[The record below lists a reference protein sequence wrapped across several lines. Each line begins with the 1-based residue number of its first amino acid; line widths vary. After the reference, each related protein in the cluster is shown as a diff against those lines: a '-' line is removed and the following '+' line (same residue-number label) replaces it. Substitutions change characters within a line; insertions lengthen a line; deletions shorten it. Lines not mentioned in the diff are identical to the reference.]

1 MLAPM
6 HEDSRN
12 HPPSSPSPAA
22 AIWPA
27 PAHGWRSGASSRSR
41 AVVPLIAMLLAC
53 SGPEPLADAGRDA
66 GTVDASTADASTAD
80 ASTPGL
86 DASTADAA
94 TTGDAGTSRTPC
106 WPFDQPPIDSLR
118 ASPRKVF
125 AHYFSPYPISLDNQ
139 PAETDYY
146 TRNYLDPDGEGGIH
160 RDYGG
165 LLRERPWPRP
175 PWPAGSE
182 WEVLDM
188 ETEVRR
194 AIAIGLDGFAFDVL
208 NPNPSSPHRR
218 RLDALLTAVERVDP
232 GFSIQLILD
241 MTASSFGGSG
251 GSDEAAMNGI
261 RTLFDAVG
269 SSPVLQRLD
278 DGRLVVSAFAAERRS
293 AAFWNDALAELE
305 AMGHR
310 VAFVPMPIGSWP
322 SNRDRFDGVPL
333 YGASS
338 WGSGTVSGAEGLRNV
353 IAGVHAD
360 GLVWMAPV
368 RPQDSRPKAQTYV
381 ESSNS
386 AAYRAQWL
394 AAIEGGADWVQI
406 ITWNDYSEDSEI
418 APSTR
423 INAAF
428 YDLAAYYT
436 TWLKTGS
443 QPPIARDALYYFH
456 RTHSIDPTVAVP
468 SAMVEPF
475 RAVNGPPGEDFI
487 EVVGLL
493 RAPATL
499 EIEIGGETHRQD
511 VGAGVQSFRIPLVEG
526 TPVFRVLRGG
536 AVALELTSA
545 SPISNTIAYQD
556 PLYHAGG
563 SSTCAM

>member
-1 MLAPM
+1 
-6 HEDSRN
+6 
-12 HPPSSPSPAA
+12 
-22 AIWPA
+22 
-27 PAHGWRSGASSRSR
+27 
-41 AVVPLIAMLLAC
+41 
-53 SGPEPLADAGRDA
+53 
-66 GTVDASTADASTAD
+66 
-80 ASTPGL
+80 
-86 DASTADAA
+86 
-94 TTGDAGTSRTPC
+94 
-106 WPFDQPPIDSLR
+106 
-118 ASPRKVF
+118 
-125 AHYFSPYPISLDNQ
+125 
-139 PAETDYY
+139 AETDYY

-269 SSPVLQRLD
+269 SSPGLQRLD

-436 TWLKTGS
+436 TW
-443 QPPIARDALYYFH
+443 
-456 RTHSIDPTVAVP
+456 
-468 SAMVEPF
+468 
-475 RAVNGPPGEDFI
+475 
-487 EVVGLL
+487 
-493 RAPATL
+493 
-499 EIEIGGETHRQD
+499 
-511 VGAGVQSFRIPLVEG
+511 
-526 TPVFRVLRGG
+526 
-536 AVALELTSA
+536 
-545 SPISNTIAYQD
+545 
-556 PLYHAGG
+556 
-563 SSTCAM
+563 